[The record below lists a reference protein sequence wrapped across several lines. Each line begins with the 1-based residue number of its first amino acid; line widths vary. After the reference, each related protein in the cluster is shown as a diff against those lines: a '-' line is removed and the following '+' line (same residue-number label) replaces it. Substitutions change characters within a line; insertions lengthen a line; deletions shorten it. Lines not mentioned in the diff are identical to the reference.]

1 MPIYEYLALDNGG
14 SKIKGVVDAA
24 SAVAARQ
31 KLRDSSIYPVELNET
46 ESKGRGK
53 SAPSGRSG
61 LFGKVRLKDISIMTR
76 QLSTLLS
83 AGLPLVPSLT
93 TLVSQTTHPQLK
105 KTLARIKEEVNE
117 GNSLAAGMS
126 LFPQIFSPFYINM
139 VKAGEASGMINLVL
153 ERLADFNE
161 SQQALRSKIRAALAY
176 PLIMFLIGALVIFF
190 LVTFV
195 VPNITQIFEEMHQT
209 LPLVTIVLIAVSS
222 FLKSFWWLLAGLV
235 GIAFFTVQY
244 TLLRTEKGKYL
255 WDKIK
260 FKAPVIGILNQ
271 KIAVARFSR
280 TLGTLLQSGVPLLT
294 SLEIV
299 ANVVNNR
306 LMADAIRQAAKDV
319 EEGQSLS
326 LPLRKNKLFPPL
338 ASEMIAV
345 GEQSG
350 TVEIMLQR
358 IADAFETET
367 SASIMTMTSL
377 LEPLMILVMGFM
389 VGFIVISVLLP
400 IFEMNQ
406 LVK

>member
-1 MPIYEYLALDNGG
+1 
-14 SKIKGVVDAA
+14 
-24 SAVAARQ
+24 
-31 KLRDSSIYPVELNET
+31 
-46 ESKGRGK
+46 
-53 SAPSGRSG
+53 
-61 LFGKVRLKDISIMTR
+61 
-76 QLSTLLS
+76 
-83 AGLPLVPSLT
+83 
-93 TLVSQTTHPQLK
+93 
-105 KTLARIKEEVNE
+105 
-117 GNSLAAGMS
+117 MS

-235 GIAFFTVQY
+235 GIAFLTVQY

-260 FKAPVIGILNQ
+260 FKAPVIGMLNQ

-377 LEPLMILVMGFM
+377 LEPLMILVMGFL